1 MLARHSAQ
9 LVGSKDISSFIPK
22 PILKT
27 KSKRGQAIKACLL
40 FHALQNKNL
49 TSCNPPSKST
59 VLVHDTDDDND
70 KDDNDDKEDK
80 DDKDDKEDND
90 DKEDKD
96 DKDDKE
102 DKDEE
107 PTPMPTPPPPRVP
120 SKKGHKDSPPTPPPQ
135 VQSKKKV
142 GPPKGKAKLKR
153 QSSSSE

>member
-80 DDKDDKEDND
+80 DDKDDKED
-90 DKEDKD
+90 
-96 DKDDKE
+96 
-102 DKDEE
+102 KDEE

>member
-80 DDKDDKEDND
+80 DDKDDK
-90 DKEDKD
+90 
-96 DKDDKE
+96 DDKE